1 MRARA
6 HLGEA
11 VLVPG
16 AAAQARLL
24 VGEGRAYGR
33 REDGAIDHHILRA
46 DDAEDGNQEREARH
60 GPAINRVIAEIGR
73 DLLHRGKMRGA
84 STSGVGRGEAVRTA
98 FAMCAGVGAPAM
110 FASICAP
117 AAVADF
123 AYQPALVGKD
133 YGKSK
138 MTYPDFQQ
146 TASGLLY
153 KVGALPPC
161 APPSR
166 QDYTIIKPP
175 PRC

>member
-1 MRARA
+1 MAEGKTAPSITTSSERTMPRMATRSERRAMARNKSRNRRDRARSS
-6 HLGEA
+6 
-11 VLVPG
+11 
-16 AAAQARLL
+16 
-24 VGEGRAYGR
+24 
-33 REDGAIDHHILRA
+33 
-46 DDAEDGNQEREARH
+46 
-60 GPAINRVIAEIGR
+60 
-73 DLLHRGKMRGA
+73 HRGKMRGA
-84 STSGVGRGEAVRTA
+84 STSGVGRGEAVRAA
-98 FAMCAGVGAPAM
+98 FAMFAGVGAPAM
-110 FASICAP
+110 LASICAP

-166 QDYTIIKPP
+166 KDYTIIKPP